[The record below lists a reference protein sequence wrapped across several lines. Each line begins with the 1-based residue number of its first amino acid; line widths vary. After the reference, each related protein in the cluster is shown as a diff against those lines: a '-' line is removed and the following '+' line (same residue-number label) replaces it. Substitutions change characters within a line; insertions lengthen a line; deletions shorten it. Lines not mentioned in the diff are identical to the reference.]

1 VNGSTSITNNTA
13 AGNGGVNNNG
23 GQGNTSWELNGR
35 VSGTPWME
43 SPSKL
48 LHVGGWGSYI
58 NLNNNYSGA
67 GAFTNGGVVFANG
80 IGNNM
85 DRSAILSTGNLT
97 SNTTQANHLDR
108 FGFETAL
115 VNGPFSAQAEYLQT
129 GVHGTGYGSDTSLN
143 GYYGYMTY
151 FLTGESRNYVA
162 RTASFDRVKPKRNF
176 DLRSGGGLGAWEV
189 AAGYDYVNLNSNA
202 IQGGRAS
209 TVKFGVNW
217 YPNPRVRLMTNYIH
231 ALDISTTALNSAG
244 VANPYNNAK
253 LDMIEERVQI
263 DW

>member
-1 VNGSTSITNNTA
+1 LQDL
-13 AGNGGVNNNG
+13 GVN
-23 GQGNTSWELNGR
+23 
-35 VSGTPWME
+35 
-43 SPSKL
+43 K
-48 LHVGGWGSYI
+48 
-58 NLNNNYSGA
+58 
-67 GAFTNGGVVFANG
+67 
-80 IGNNM
+80 
-85 DRSAILSTGNLT
+85 
-97 SNTTQANHLDR
+97 TQANHLDR

-129 GVHGTGYGSDTSLN
+129 GVHGAGYGNDTSLN

-151 FLTGESRNYVA
+151 FLTGESRNYVT
-162 RTASFDRVKPKRNF
+162 RTASFDRVKPLHNF
-176 DLRSGGGLGAWEV
+176 DLKSGGGFGAWEV

-231 ALDISTTALNSAG
+231 ALDIATNNNVALGNAP
-244 VANPYNNAK
+244 ANPYNNAK